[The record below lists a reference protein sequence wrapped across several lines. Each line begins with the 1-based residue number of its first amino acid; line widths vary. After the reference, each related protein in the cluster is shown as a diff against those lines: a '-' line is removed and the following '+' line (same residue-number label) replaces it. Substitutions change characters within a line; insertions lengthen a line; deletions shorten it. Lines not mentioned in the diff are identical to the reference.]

1 MQNPLTKNNLY
12 LIFLLFIALGVY
24 LSFIGG
30 YGSDE
35 DTLAMI
41 YVFQRIFYEGTFASS
56 RFTGYPVAEIG
67 IGFLS
72 HFFGSWAAN
81 LITFLFLVSSLY
93 LFYESLNLDKKS
105 NKKELLIFIIICL
118 SNPILYFDNIEPMDY
133 SWALFFF
140 SFGMFFLKKNIYE
153 VAVLLFGI
161 SIGTRLNFGLF
172 VIILLLFFNYP
183 NKMVYLRKF
192 YLIICSI
199 FIGCLFYLPI
209 WYYNSFSLEWVTA
222 ARPLEQGYL
231 GLLARVIYKSFLA
244 FGGLVFFYLIY
255 QFITKLKI
263 IKRDKNFYL
272 CVFLSISN
280 LLIFF
285 WIPAELSYI
294 QILLI
299 STFYLLSKHI
309 NIFALVIIFFLNL
322 STWLIQIDLVE
333 ITHRYDDKCKPIQA
347 LSAKPKLVIKDGYF
361 FKYLNTRD
369 MIKCFVDEN
378 SPRGK
383 KIINGEALK

>member
-1 MQNPLTKNNLY
+1 MHKLLTKSNLI
-12 LIFLLFIALGVY
+12 LLLSIFLALGIY

-41 YVFQRIFYEGTFASS
+41 YVFQRILYEGTFASS

-72 HFFGSWAAN
+72 HYFGSWASN
-81 LITFLFLVSSLY
+81 LVTFLFLVVALY
-93 LFYESLNLDKKS
+93 LFHQSLNFEKK
-105 NKKELLIFIIICL
+105 NYKELLFFLLICL
-118 SNPILYFDNIEPMDY
+118 SNPILFFDNLEPMDY

-140 SFGMFFLKKNIYE
+140 TTGMFFLRKKYFE
-153 VAVLLFGI
+153 VAILMLGI

-172 VIILLLFFNYP
+172 VIVLLFFFNYP
-183 NKMVYLRKF
+183 SKINYLRKF
-192 YLIICSI
+192 YLIFCSL

-209 WYYNSFSLEWVTA
+209 WYYNSFSLDWITA

-231 GLLARVIYKSFLA
+231 GLLTRVIYKSFLA
-244 FGGLVFFYLIY
+244 FGGLISLYLAY
-255 QFITKLKI
+255 QFIKKFNF
-263 IKRDKNFYL
+263 IKKNKNFKL
-272 CVFLSISN
+272 CLFLSISN
-280 LLIFF
+280 LIIFL

-294 QILLI
+294 QIFLI
-299 STFYLLSKHI
+299 SVFYLISKSI
-309 NIFALVIIFFLNL
+309 NAYVLVTIFLLNL
-322 STWLIQIDLVE
+322 STWVIQLNFLD
-333 ITHRYDDKCKPIQA
+333 ITHRFEDKCKPIQA
-347 LSAKPKLVIKDGYF
+347 ISAKFHIKIDDGYF
-361 FKYLNTRD
+361 KKYLSTRD

-383 KIINGEALK
+383 KIVNGEALK